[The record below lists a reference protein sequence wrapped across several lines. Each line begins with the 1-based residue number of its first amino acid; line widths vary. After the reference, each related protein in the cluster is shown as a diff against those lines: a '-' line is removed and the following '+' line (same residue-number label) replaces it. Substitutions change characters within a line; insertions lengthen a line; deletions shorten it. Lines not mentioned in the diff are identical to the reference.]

1 MEIFYEIEPLKKRLA
16 ALRHQGKK
24 IGFVATMGALHQGHA
39 SLVEISNRENDITA
53 VSVFVNPTQFNNKED
68 LEKYPRDL
76 EADVRLLEE
85 YEADILFAPSVAEM
99 YPEEDTR
106 QFEIGAVAEVMEGK
120 FRPGHFNGVCQ
131 VVSKLFNIMEPDH
144 AYFGQKDYQ
153 QIAVLKA
160 MVNKYMPEMKGKIVS
175 CPIKRADDGLALSSR
190 NQHLSQEQR
199 TSALLISK
207 TLFAAK
213 DLSDKGASQAE
224 IYDFIKKS
232 IASDVNLC
240 LEYVE
245 IADKDTLQPIKSEKP
260 VNAVICIT
268 VYDGKTRLIDNI
280 LL

>member
-16 ALRHQGKK
+16 DLRRQGNK
-24 IGFVATMGALHQGHA
+24 IGFVATMGALHKGHA

-106 QFEIGAVAEVMEGK
+106 QFELGPVAEVMEGK

-131 VVSKLFNIMEPDH
+131 VVSKLFKIMEPDH

-153 QIAVLKA
+153 QIAVLRA
-160 MVNKYMPEMKGKIVS
+160 MARKYMPEMSDRIIS

-190 NQHLSQEQR
+190 NQHLSAEQR

-213 DLSDKGASQAE
+213 EMSDKGATQKE
-224 IYDFIKKS
+224 LNDFIAKQ
-232 IASDVNLC
+232 IASDANLC

-245 IADKDTLQPIKSEKP
+245 IADKDTLQPIPGDKP

>member
-16 ALRHQGKK
+16 ALRRQGKK
-24 IGFVATMGALHQGHA
+24 IGFVATMGALHKGHA

-68 LEKYPRDL
+68 LEKYPRTLD
-76 EADVRLLEE
+76 ADVKLLEE
-85 YEADILFAPSVAEM
+85 YEADILFAPSVDEM

-106 QFEIGAVAEVMEGK
+106 QFEIGPVAEVMEGK

-131 VVSKLFNIMEPDH
+131 VVSKLFNIMAPDH

-190 NQHLSQEQR
+190 NQHLSEEQR
-199 TSALLISK
+199 ASALIISK
-207 TLFAAK
+207 TLFGAK
-213 DLSDKGASQAE
+213 EMSDKGATQKE
-224 IYDFIKKS
+224 ITDYIKKQ
-232 IASDVNLC
+232 IASDANLC

-245 IADKDTLQPIKSEKP
+245 IADKDTLQPIPGDKP
-260 VNAVICIT
+260 ANAVICIT

>member
-16 ALRHQGKK
+16 ALRRQGKK
-24 IGFVATMGALHQGHA
+24 IGFVATMGALHEGHA
-39 SLVEISNRENDITA
+39 SLVEISNRDNDITA

-68 LEKYPRDL
+68 LAKYPRTLD
-76 EADVRLLEE
+76 ADVRLLEE
-85 YEADILFAPSVAEM
+85 YEADILFAPSVEEM

-106 QFEIGAVAEVMEGK
+106 QFEIGPVADVMEGK
-120 FRPGHFNGVCQ
+120 YRPGHFNGVCQ
-131 VVSKLFNIMEPDH
+131 VVSKLFSIMEPDR

-175 CPIKRADDGLALSSR
+175 CPIKRASDGLALSSR
-190 NQHLSQEQR
+190 NQHLTDEQR

-213 DLSDKGASQAE
+213 ELSDKGATQKE
-224 IYDFIKKS
+224 ITDYIKAQ
-232 IASDVNLC
+232 IASDANLC

-245 IADKDTLQPIKSEKP
+245 IADKDTLQPIAADKP

>member
-16 ALRHQGKK
+16 ALRRQGKK
-24 IGFVATMGALHQGHA
+24 IGFVATMGALHKGHA

-68 LEKYPRDL
+68 LEKYPRTLD
-76 EADVRLLEE
+76 ADVKLLEE
-85 YEADILFAPSVAEM
+85 YEADILFAPSVDEM

-106 QFEIGAVAEVMEGK
+106 QFEIGPVAEVMEGK

-190 NQHLSQEQR
+190 NQHLSEEQR
-199 TSALLISK
+199 ASALIISK
-207 TLFAAK
+207 TLFGAK
-213 DLSDKGASQAE
+213 EMSDKGATQKE
-224 IYDFIKKS
+224 ITDYIKKQ
-232 IASDVNLC
+232 IASDANLC

-245 IADKDTLQPIKSEKP
+245 IADKDTLQPIPGDKP
-260 VNAVICIT
+260 ANAVICIT

>member
-16 ALRHQGKK
+16 ALRHSGKK

-76 EADVRLLEE
+76 EADVRLLED

>member
-16 ALRHQGKK
+16 ALRRQGKK
-24 IGFVATMGALHQGHA
+24 IGFVATMGALHKGHA

-68 LEKYPRDL
+68 LEKYPRTLD
-76 EADVRLLEE
+76 ADVKLLEE
-85 YEADILFAPSVAEM
+85 YEADILFAPSVDEM

-106 QFEIGAVAEVMEGK
+106 QFEIGTVAEVMEGK

-207 TLFAAK
+207 TLFEAK
-213 DLSDKGASQAE
+213 EMSDKGASQKE
-224 IYDFIKKS
+224 ITEYIKKQ
-232 IASDVNLC
+232 IASDANLC

-245 IADKDTLQPIKSEKP
+245 IADKDTLQPIPDSKP
-260 VNAVICIT
+260 KNAVICIT